1 MAGYPAEFS
10 WDSLTERRIHRAALI
25 IEAQNGKSVAF
36 DGAEFVLLPAPPE
49 GRSMRALSHDGA
61 LLLLTASTGNGVGVR
76 VLATGETRWFDSPDP
91 DFEHDRHAAFSPDGT
106 VVAVLTGDEG
116 AEPNLAVVSL
126 LDPATGE
133 RQRVW
138 SAVGAASFECGVCWS
153 PDGRLVA
160 VTYLT
165 WDEENDDDA
174 LSTTVIEAETGR
186 ELASYPITTIASATS
201 ASWASDHQ
209 LLYREEY
216 DDLNR
221 RFVADPRA
229 GTVRATP
236 ELTGRVWGAVGA
248 RHLQELA
255 DHEDPTAEASEFYT
269 TDLDG
274 QDRRPLFTYRP
285 RVNAD
290 LIHLA
295 PGVIADAVDG

>member
-10 WDSLTERRIHRAALI
+10 WDSLRERRIHRAALV

-36 DGAEFVLLPAPPE
+36 DGAEFVLLAAQPE
-49 GRSMRALSHDGA
+49 GTSMRGLSHDGT
-61 LLLLTASTGNGVGVR
+61 LVLLTSATGNGVGVR
-76 VLATGETRWFDSPDP
+76 VLATGETRWFDGPDP
-91 DFEHDRHAAFSPDGT
+91 EFEHDRHAACSPDGT
-106 VVAVLTGDEG
+106 AVAVLSGDDG

-133 RQRVW
+133 RRRLW
-138 SAVGAASFECGVCWS
+138 SAVGAASFECGLCWS
-153 PDGRLVA
+153 PDGGLLA

-174 LSTTVIEAETGR
+174 LSTAVVDTATGR
-186 ELASYPITTIASATS
+186 EVASYPIATIASATS
-201 ASWASDHQ
+201 ATWASGRE

-236 ELTGRVWGAVGA
+236 ELTGRVWGTVGG

-274 QDRRPLFTYRP
+274 GNPRPWFTYRP

-290 LIHLA
+290 LVHLA
-295 PGVIADAVDG
+295 PGAIADAATS